1 MTKEYQKRR
10 DAKVVELAKQQRR
23 MSNAY
28 TAGQVIGGVT
38 VAAALVVGGA
48 AAAPGLTALKAKG
61 TVFLGQQL
69 VNSTATALTGSIV
82 YGVAAPP
89 GAPNLPGP
97 GDDGG
102 RAARGAISRLADSI
116 GTRIR
121 GQREVIASP
130 TFKQVKAMRP
140 LFTSFQRWG
149 GMIWGGGRAGATDLI
164 DTRTAAQLRQIPNLT
179 VEAAMTLRNWLRT
192 LPSGVGGQAPG
203 NRVQLLDH
211 IIGLLQGP

>member
-1 MTKEYQKRR
+1 
-10 DAKVVELAKQQRR
+10 

-102 RAARGAISRLADSI
+102 RAARG
-116 GTRIR
+116 
-121 GQREVIASP
+121 
-130 TFKQVKAMRP
+130 
-140 LFTSFQRWG
+140 
-149 GMIWGGGRAGATDLI
+149 
-164 DTRTAAQLRQIPNLT
+164 
-179 VEAAMTLRNWLRT
+179 
-192 LPSGVGGQAPG
+192 
-203 NRVQLLDH
+203 
-211 IIGLLQGP
+211 